1 VHRWRGVKYSRQVL
15 AGLVLVPTLLFER
28 ARWRRTLAAKDRAER
43 LAFSDSLTT
52 IANRRKFDHD
62 LDETLSAKLDV
73 GVVAVAMF
81 DVDHFKEYNDA
92 NGHIAGDEAL
102 RIIAQLISSNVRSD
116 DVVYRYGGEEF
127 AALLIGATEA
137 EAVRVAERVR
147 AAIANHVFPGAES
160 QPDGRITVSAGVAMT
175 PPEQAAD
182 MMRAADEALY
192 SAKAAGR
199 NQVSI
204 AH

>member
-1 VHRWRGVKYSRQVL
+1 MKYSRQVL

-62 LDETLSAKLDV
+62 LDETLSAKVDV

-102 RIIAQLISSNVRSD
+102 RNIAQLISSNVRSD

-160 QPDGRITVSAGVAMT
+160 QPGGRITVSAGVAMT